1 VTLRYVPVAP
11 LAGSRE
17 GQTGIYLDHAAT
29 TPIDPRVS
37 AAMEPFTVSIYGNP
51 SSVYRAAREVRRAVD
66 DARDQVASV
75 LDARSTEIVFTSGG
89 SESDNAAIK
98 GVAFARRLG
107 GHLVTSQIEHH
118 AVLRSAE
125 FLEKLGVQVTYVA
138 PDRDGMVDP
147 DAIGRALRADTFL
160 VSVMY
165 ANNEIGTIQPIEEIS
180 RLTRA
185 RRILFHVDAVQ
196 AAGALDLSV
205 ARLGVDLLSLSGH
218 KFSGPKGTGLL
229 YIRRGTVCWP
239 LINGGGQE
247 RGRRAGTENVAGIVG
262 FAAALRIAQ
271 AESGVRNARVGP
283 MRDRLVAGVL
293 SAIPAT
299 RLTGHPTHR
308 LPNNASFCFEGV
320 SGESLLLALDQNG
333 VAASAGSACT
343 SGSLEPSHVLLAIG
357 LSPELAL
364 GSLRLTLGSSNT
376 DADVDRV
383 LALLPALVE
392 RLRRP

>member
-1 VTLRYVPVAP
+1 VTLPRSPVAP
-11 LAGSRE
+11 LARPRE
-17 GQTGIYLDHAAT
+17 GHDSVYFDHAAT
-29 TPIDPRVS
+29 TPIDPRVV
-37 AAMEPFTVSIYGNP
+37 AAMEPYTGSIYGNP
-51 SSVYRAAREVRRAVD
+51 SSVYRAAREARRAVD
-66 DARDQVASV
+66 DARDLVASI
-75 LDARSTEIVFTSGG
+75 LDARSTDIVFTAGG
-89 SESDNAAIK
+89 SESDNAALK
-98 GVAFARRLG
+98 GVAFAHRLN
-107 GHLVTSQIEHH
+107 GHIVTSQIEHH

-125 FLEKLGVQVTYVA
+125 FLEKLGVQVSFVA
-138 PDRDGMVDP
+138 PDRDGVVDP

-165 ANNEIGTIQPIEEIS
+165 ANNEIGTIQPIEDIS

-185 RRILFHVDAVQ
+185 RRIPFHVDAVQ
-196 AAGALDLSV
+196 AAGSLDLSV
-205 ARLGVDLLSLSGH
+205 RRLGVDLLSLSGH

-262 FAAALRIAQ
+262 FATALRLAQ
-271 AESGVRNARVGP
+271 TETSELNARVGP

-293 SAIPAT
+293 NAIPEAL
-299 RLTGHPTHR
+299 LTGHPTRR
-308 LPNNASFCFEGV
+308 LANNASFCLDGV

-357 LSPELAL
+357 LPPKLAL
-364 GSLRLTLGSSNT
+364 GSLRLTLGTSNT
-376 DADVDRV
+376 DAEVDRV
-383 LALLPALVE
+383 LALLPSLVE